1 MWADAIDG
9 CLSKTWLSGSGS
21 QTYLNYQLDGL
32 QTAES
37 CRASSSSGA
46 QMIEVLGHGMLHIE
60 ATLRSVCG
68 LHMHTSEGHGL
79 FNALHLTEVSLNRCY
94 GWV

>member
-1 MWADAIDG
+1 
-9 CLSKTWLSGSGS
+9 
-21 QTYLNYQLDGL
+21 
-32 QTAES
+32 
-37 CRASSSSGA
+37 
-46 QMIEVLGHGMLHIE
+46 MIEVLGHGMLHIE